1 VPTHFVDTQAALSEF
16 LPRWKAA
23 PFLALDTEFIRE
35 QTYFPQL
42 CLIQVGDGQD
52 AVCVDPLAG
61 LDLQPLLAVLNAP
74 GSERVFH
81 AAGQDLEIFVRL
93 AGRSPEPLFDTQVA
107 AGLLGY
113 GEQVGYAGLID
124 KLIGVKL
131 DKSLSRT
138 DWARRPLTAPEIAYA
153 ADDVRH
159 LADVYPRLLRE
170 LEERG
175 RLAWLR
181 EDCAAMAD
189 PARYR
194 ISPETEWK
202 RLKGLVRMD
211 AKAQH
216 VAAKLAAWREVL
228 AEQRD
233 RPRRWILADEAVY
246 LLAERRPQT
255 LGQLADLQAL
265 PPKSLERHGEALV
278 ELIAEAAT
286 STAPPLQVEARSDD
300 AEKQRIKRL
309 LDRARTI
316 ATELG
321 IPSSLLAP
329 RADVEALAINREA
342 AQIPLLRGW
351 RREVAGEE
359 LLALATP

>member
-1 VPTHFVDTQAALSEF
+1 MPTHFVDSQATLGEF
-16 LPRWKAA
+16 LPRWKEA

-35 QTYFPQL
+35 QTYYPQL
-42 CLIQVGDGQD
+42 CLIQVGDDRD
-52 AVCVDPLAG
+52 AVCIDPLGG
-61 LDLQPLLAVLNAP
+61 LDLQPLLGVLNAGGP
-74 GSERVFH
+74 ERVFH

-113 GEQVGYAGLID
+113 GEQLGYAGLIE
-124 KLIGVKL
+124 KLVGVKL

-138 DWARRPLTAPEIAYA
+138 NWARRPLTAPEIAYA
-153 ADDVRH
+153 GDDVRY
-159 LADVYPRLLRE
+159 LADVYPRLLKE
-170 LEERG
+170 LEDLG

-189 PARYR
+189 PARYK
-194 ISPETEWK
+194 ISPQTEWK

-233 RPRRWILADEAVY
+233 RPRRWILADEAIY

-255 LGQLADLQAL
+255 LGHLADLQTL
-265 PPKSLERHGEALV
+265 PPKSLEKHGEALV
-278 ELIAEAAT
+278 ALVAQGAACED
-286 STAPPLQVEARSDD
+286 PPLLVEARADD
-300 AEKQRIKRL
+300 AEKTRIKRL
-309 LDRARTI
+309 LDRARAI
-316 ATELG
+316 ATELNL
-321 IPSSLLAP
+321 PSSLLAP
-329 RADVEALAINREA
+329 RADIEALAALGDA
-342 AQIPLLRGW
+342 AAIPLLRGW
-351 RREVAGEE
+351 RREVAGAE
-359 LLALATP
+359 LLALAR